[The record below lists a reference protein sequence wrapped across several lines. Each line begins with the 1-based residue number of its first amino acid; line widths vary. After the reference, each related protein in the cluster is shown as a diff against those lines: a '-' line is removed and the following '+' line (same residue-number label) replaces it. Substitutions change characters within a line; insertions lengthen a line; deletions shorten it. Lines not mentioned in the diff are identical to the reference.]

1 MDSPFSLA
9 VSALVVVAI
18 AIAGT
23 YLLGRAPAPAPDV
36 GSESPSPVSTPVGMR
51 SALDFDRPFDYVIPA
66 RRGLVLVDASAGV
79 YIFEVGGNTGND
91 QAIAVRLVR
100 SGHINPCSPSE
111 GTRQLAVGPG
121 AIIEYLRSIP
131 GLDVSEATETTVDG
145 RAALSVDVV
154 ANPEV
159 GCPEIS
165 LWPDAPLPFTTM
177 VPPGHTT
184 RMIATD
190 VDGANVVVVIVA
202 EDLAAWLPTATEFV
216 ESLDFH

>member
-9 VSALVVVAI
+9 INALVVVAI
-18 AIAGT
+18 AIAGA
-23 YLLGRAPAPAPDV
+23 YLLGRAPAPDV
-36 GSESPSPVSTPVGMR
+36 GGESPSPVSTPAGVR

-66 RRGLVLVDASAGV
+66 RRGLVLVDASSEV

-91 QAIAVRLVR
+91 QTIAVRLVR

-111 GTRQLAVGPG
+111 GTRQLASAPG

-131 GLDVSEATETTVDG
+131 GLDVSEATETIVDG

-154 ANPEV
+154 ANPED
-159 GCPEIS
+159 GCPEIYI
-165 LWPDAPLPFTTM
+165 WPDAPLPFTTM